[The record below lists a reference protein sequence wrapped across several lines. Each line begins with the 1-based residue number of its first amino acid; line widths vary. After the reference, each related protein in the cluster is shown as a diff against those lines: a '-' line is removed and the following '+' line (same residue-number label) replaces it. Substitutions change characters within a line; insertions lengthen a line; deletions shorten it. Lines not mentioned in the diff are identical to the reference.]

1 MYLYRF
7 QNGSYQQSQES
18 PTDEDQRAIEAGV
31 LEVFTLVGGLFTQ
44 ITAEKYVDVP
54 VREHLI
60 RDEAITEM
68 FGDVRFDEQYP
79 EGTL

>member
-60 RDEAITEM
+60 RDEAIAEM

>member
-31 LEVFTLVGGLFTQ
+31 LEVFTIVGGLFTQ
-44 ITAEKYVDVP
+44 ITEEKYVDVP

-60 RDEAITEM
+60 RDEAIAEM

>member
-31 LEVFTLVGGLFTQ
+31 LEVFTIVGGLFTQ

-60 RDEAITEM
+60 RDEAIAEM

>member
-18 PTDEDQRAIEAGV
+18 PTDEDKRAIEAGV

-44 ITAEKYVDVP
+44 ITEEKYVDVP

-60 RDEAITEM
+60 RDEAIAEM